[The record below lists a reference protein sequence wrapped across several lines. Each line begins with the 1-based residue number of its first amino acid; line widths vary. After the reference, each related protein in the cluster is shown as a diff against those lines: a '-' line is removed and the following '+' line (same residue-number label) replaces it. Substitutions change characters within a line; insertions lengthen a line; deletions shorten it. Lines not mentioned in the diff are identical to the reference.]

1 MTSIALTYDPPTAG
15 LNVVESA
22 PVAVS
27 NAAMFHRVW
36 PPIELKL
43 PPT

>member
-1 MTSIALTYDPPTAG
+1 MALTYEPPTAG

-22 PVAVS
+22 PVATS
-27 NAAMFHRVW
+27 KAAKFHRVW